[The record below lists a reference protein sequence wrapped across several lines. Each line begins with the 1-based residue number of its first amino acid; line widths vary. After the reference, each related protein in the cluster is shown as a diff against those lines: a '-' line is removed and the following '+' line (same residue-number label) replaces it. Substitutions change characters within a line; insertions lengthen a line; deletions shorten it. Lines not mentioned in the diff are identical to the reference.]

1 MSRRALPLGSH
12 GEITYAPAARGGW
25 RARCH
30 FRGLDGIRVRVEK
43 TGRTKD
49 QARQL
54 LLAELL
60 DRSQALGSETLN
72 GESTMRE
79 LAELFFERLSLDNSL
94 LPKTIAKYR
103 SSIEAFVAMT
113 ESVRLREMT
122 PALIENRLHRIPSK
136 DKAFKTRQMLTR
148 MFNYALLQDAVTM
161 NPVTATSPIRRE
173 RPDVIETMTDVDI
186 HKVRAAVRQ
195 WAGAHERP
203 GPKNHDMIDLIEV
216 LLATGIR
223 IGEALALRWSDLALD
238 DPMPTLTINGQVD
251 YEPGRGAFRKATKTK
266 HSNRVFVLPP
276 FAATALRTR
285 KMLMPPNDL
294 DAVFV
299 TRNGTWHQESNMQ
312 KRLRRIRHEA
322 GLEWVKFHTFRRT
335 VGTEVGNTIDSDAAA
350 ALLGH
355 GSSAITERHYIE
367 KQRRVVD
374 VSSVLQ
380 DRFAQ
385 PVTPPVSPAEEGD

>member
-1 MSRRALPLGSH
+1 MPRRVLPLGSH

-79 LAELFFERLSLDNSL
+79 LAEVFFERLSLDNRL

-173 RPDVIETMTDVDI
+173 RPDVIETMTDADI
-186 HKVRAAVRQ
+186 DKVRAAVRQ

-238 DPMPTLTINGQVD
+238 DPTPTLTINGQVD
-251 YEPGRGAFRKATKTK
+251 YEPGRGPFRKATKTK
-266 HSNRVFVLPP
+266 HSNRVSVLPHLRCDCTEHP
-276 FAATALRTR
+276 QDADAISTTWSRCRSIRCRCACTSPTWLRRRHRTR
-285 KMLMPPNDL
+285 HTQPQ
-294 DAVFV
+294 ARTV
-299 TRNGTWHQESNMQ
+299 TLGSRYSPDHQTPGSQHRRPVERNHSTGH
-312 KRLRRIRHEA
+312 LRRDRSIRA
-322 GLEWVKFHTFRRT
+322 KR
-335 VGTEVGNTIDSDAAA
+335 
-350 ALLGH
+350 
-355 GSSAITERHYIE
+355 
-367 KQRRVVD
+367 
-374 VSSVLQ
+374 
-380 DRFAQ
+380 
-385 PVTPPVSPAEEGD
+385 SPSP